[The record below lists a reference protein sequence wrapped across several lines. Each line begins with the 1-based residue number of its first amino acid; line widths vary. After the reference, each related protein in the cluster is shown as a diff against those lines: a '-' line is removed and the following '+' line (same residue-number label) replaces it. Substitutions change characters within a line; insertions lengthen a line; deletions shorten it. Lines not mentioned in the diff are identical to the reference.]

1 MTLTSFLMVVGF
13 IGLAAF
19 IGSIIYF
26 RHHDNV
32 MKENQQ

>member
-19 IGSIIYF
+19 IGTIIYF
-26 RHHDNV
+26 RHQDKA
-32 MKENQQ
+32 MKGH